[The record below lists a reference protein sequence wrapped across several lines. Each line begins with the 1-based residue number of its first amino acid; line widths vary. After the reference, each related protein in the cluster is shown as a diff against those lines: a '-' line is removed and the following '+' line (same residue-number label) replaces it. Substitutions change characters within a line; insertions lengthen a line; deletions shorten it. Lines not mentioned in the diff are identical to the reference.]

1 MQKMMN
7 WSVLLLMVLSLSACA
22 AAAAKKTT
30 KVKCP
35 SCGYEF
41 EVPVHTGH

>member
-1 MQKMMN
+1 MKRLMN

-22 AAAAKKTT
+22 TTTAKKTT

-41 EVPVHTGH
+41 EVPHESGH

>member
-1 MQKMMN
+1 MKKLMSWSILVLMM
-7 WSVLLLMVLSLSACA
+7 VSLSACA
-22 AAAAKKTT
+22 ATTAKKTT

-41 EVPVHTGH
+41 EVPVESGR